1 MTTFGTLHGHCLR
14 RPKTRVLLYALALLL
29 NVLAAVNGLDEL
41 PGSPAAQPTLL
52 PAENTL
58 PASGAN
64 AVLPSPPLTCPFRTA
79 NYITNTLPQKCLKT
93 NWQGIGSYAARLADI
108 GNTTATT
115 EDAPTGADAVARHTS
130 NVTDETQSASD
141 GKRNADPSATEAL
154 DAPASSS
161 SDAKVTTDTPSPET
175 ESESPLDNAKFL
187 SFEEWK
193 KLNLERAGQSP
204 ENIQQGKAGSDG
216 RRPQDG
222 LNNALNSLGDEGEI
236 DIGFGGFGDATPAAP
251 KPEVATQKAN
261 AAQPDATEHDPRSRK
276 SDAGTTSKERFNYA
290 SFDCAATILKT
301 NPRCKSSSSIL
312 VENKDSY
319 MLNECSMD
327 NKFLI
332 VELCENIHV
341 DTVVLANFEF
351 FSSMFRAFRVS
362 VSDRYPVKADRWK
375 DLGTFEA
382 RNSRDIQAFAI
393 NDPLIWAK
401 YLRVEFLS
409 QYGNEFYCP
418 VSLLRV
424 HGTTMI
430 EDYNRDM
437 EGRHEDESED
447 ESTAALKHESPPN
460 PEPVQQPGHGS
471 AETHEKDNDDS
482 TQLPP
487 TQQTEGPIPRNTAEN
502 IRVSTMQTAADAR
515 ESNES
520 PNPVASA
527 VVDRP
532 DNVASSQSPGA
543 VEGTSSQATAPD
555 ARTDGGSAKEQ
566 TTIDKGKVPSQ
577 PAAGS
582 GSVATS
588 QHTNDTAAT
597 KTSSKTNKQPA
608 SVQQAPSPTSTSQES
623 FFKSIHKRLQVLET
637 NATLSLQYI
646 EEQSKILRDAFTKVE
661 KRQLAKTEEFLQHL
675 NDSVRAE
682 LKTFRQQYDQLW
694 QSTVIELETHREQY
708 QREIVAVSSRLSIVA
723 DELVFQKRMA
733 VVQSTLL
740 LLCLGLVLFVRT
752 GGSALDLPLMQ
763 NVLNKS
769 HSMLGLQFDSPVM
782 SPFAKQAGVDGDGR
796 FLARGRS
803 SDDLA
808 SEAESSPSRSLS
820 PSPSPSPKKTAKKA
834 LYMSPPSEF
843 SPATKDD
850 GGGMVGRGAALR
862 AADAGR
868 SSRSGPATPTGSRR
882 VRTGREEPVE
892 WAAESLSGSNS
903 AVEESPPSSW
913 QSGRGQQGA
922 QRLGG
927 HATD

>member
-1 MTTFGTLHGHCLR
+1 MTRFGTLLGPCLL
-14 RPKTRVLLYALALLL
+14 RPKTRALIYAVVILL
-29 NVLAAVNGLDEL
+29 NLLATANGLDEL
-41 PGSPAAQPTLL
+41 PASPAAQPTLL
-52 PAENTL
+52 PSENTVSA
-58 PASGAN
+58 PGAN
-64 AVLPSPPLTCPFRTA
+64 AVLPPPPSTCPFRTA

-93 NWQGIGSYAARLADI
+93 NWPGIGGYAARLAEA
-108 GNTTATT
+108 GNTTATI
-115 EDAPTGADAVARHTS
+115 EDAPAGADAAARHKS
-130 NVTDETQSASD
+130 NATDGTQSLSD
-141 GKRNADPSATEAL
+141 GTNNADPSDPKAL
-154 DAPASSS
+154 DAAPS
-161 SDAKVTTDTPSPET
+161 SDADVATDNPSRDT

-204 ENIQQGKAGSDG
+204 ENVQQGKAGADG

-222 LNNALNSLGDEGEI
+222 LNSALNTLGDEGEI
-236 DIGFGGFGDATPAAP
+236 DIGFGGFGDANLVAP
-251 KPEVATQKAN
+251 KQEVAAQQVD
-261 AAQPDATEHDPRSRK
+261 AAQADAIAHDAPSRK
-276 SDAGTTSKERFNYA
+276 SEAGTTSKERFNYA

-301 NPRCKSSSSIL
+301 NPKCKSSSSIL

-319 MLNECSMD
+319 MLNECSME

-351 FSSMFRAFRVS
+351 FSSMFRAFRIS

-437 EGRHEDESED
+437 EGRNEDESED
-447 ESTAALKHESPPN
+447 EPTVALQAEPPPN
-460 PEPVQQPGHGS
+460 PDQAQQAGHGS
-471 AETHEKDNDDS
+471 AEMQQKDANVDS
-482 TQLPP
+482 TQQPP
-487 TQQTEGPIPRNTAEN
+487 AQQTEGLVPKSAAEGEQVTATHA
-502 IRVSTMQTAADAR
+502 VADAK
-515 ESNES
+515 ESKET
-520 PNPVASA
+520 PNPVASDA
-527 VVDRP
+527 IDGP
-532 DNVASSQSPGA
+532 DDAASGQTPGSG
-543 VEGTSSQATAPD
+543 EGTSRQAPTPD
-555 ARTDGGSAKEQ
+555 SRTDGGPAKEQ
-566 TTIDKGKVPSQ
+566 TTSEKDKTSFQ
-577 PAAGS
+577 PATGS
-582 GSVATS
+582 SAVATA
-588 QHTNDTAAT
+588 QHANDTAAT
-597 KTSSKTNKQPA
+597 KTAKSSKQAA
-608 SVQQAPSPTSTSQES
+608 SAQQAPSSTPTSQES

-646 EEQSKILRDAFTKVE
+646 EEQSKILRDAFSKVE

-708 QREIVAVSSRLSIVA
+708 QREIVAVTSRLSMVA

-769 HSMLGLQFDSPVM
+769 HSMLGLQFDSPAA
-782 SPFAKQAGVDGDGR
+782 SPFAKQAGVDGVVG
-796 FLARGRS
+796 RGRS
-803 SDDLA
+803 SDELGSDC
-808 SEAESSPSRSLS
+808 ESSRTPSL
-820 PSPSPSPKKTAKKA
+820 SPSPSPKKTGKEG
-834 LYMSPPSEF
+834 LYVSPSSVGAGE
-843 SPATKDD
+843 
-850 GGGMVGRGAALR
+850 GGRR
-862 AADAGR
+862 AAGDAGR
-868 SSRSGPATPTGSRR
+868 ARGSRSGPATPTGSRR
-882 VRTGREEPVE
+882 VRTGRDEPTE
-892 WAAESLSGSNS
+892 WAAEPQSSGSGSGGSS
-903 AVEESPPSSW
+903 AVEESPPLASW
-913 QSGRGQQGA
+913 RGGGVNPQGA
-922 QRLGG
+922 QRPGG

>member
-1 MTTFGTLHGHCLR
+1 
-14 RPKTRVLLYALALLL
+14 VALL
-29 NVLAAVNGLDEL
+29 AAANGLDEL
-41 PGSPAAQPTLL
+41 PASPQATLL
-52 PAENTL
+52 SNEKIL
-58 PASGAN
+58 PASGAD
-64 AVLPSPPLTCPFRTA
+64 AVLPPPPSTSPFRTA

-93 NWQGIGSYAARLADI
+93 NWPGIASYAARLSDSGSVAAPEGAPGGTDADVRQR
-108 GNTTATT
+108 
-115 EDAPTGADAVARHTS
+115 PSDAV
-130 NVTDETQSASD
+130 NETESVD
-141 GKRNADPSATEAL
+141 GDDKHNADSSAIKAVN
-154 DAPASSS
+154 SS
-161 SDAKVTTDTPSPET
+161 SDAAVPAPET

-216 RRPQDG
+216 RSPQDG
-222 LNNALNSLGDEGEI
+222 LNNVLNSLGDEGEI
-236 DIGFGGFGDATPAAP
+236 DIGFGGFGDVNIAAP
-251 KPEVATQKAN
+251 KPEVVPDKADPV
-261 AAQPDATEHDPRSRK
+261 QPDSKEPDARLRKTE
-276 SDAGTTSKERFNYA
+276 AGTTSKERFNYA

-301 NPRCKSSSSIL
+301 NPKCKSSSSIL

-327 NKFLI
+327 NKFLV

-351 FSSMFRAFRVS
+351 FSSMFRAFRIS

-437 EGRHEDESED
+437 EGRHEDETEE
-447 ESTAALKHESPPN
+447 ESTVALREGSPP
-460 PEPVQQPGHGS
+460 EPGQSQQPGHAGAEDHEKSNS
-471 AETHEKDNDDS
+471 AELPSTQTDGLVPQDVPDSIDDS
-482 TQLPP
+482 T
-487 TQQTEGPIPRNTAEN
+487 A
-502 IRVSTMQTAADAR
+502 QTAAEANGFDT
-515 ESNES
+515 SL
-520 PNPVASA
+520 
-527 VVDRP
+527 
-532 DNVASSQSPGA
+532 SPGVA
-543 VEGTSSQATAPD
+543 ASTVDGVDHASTQSSGSGPRSASQANSALDIGP
-555 ARTDGGSAKEQ
+555 AGGSTKDA
-566 TTIDKGKVPSQ
+566 TTSDDKSSTQ
-577 PAAGS
+577 PAAHGS
-582 GSVATS
+582 TS
-588 QHTNDTAAT
+588 ASQNPNETVAT
-597 KTSSKTNKQPA
+597 KTQPKVNKQPA
-608 SVQQAPSPTSTSQES
+608 SVQPAPSPTSTSQES

-646 EEQSKILRDAFTKVE
+646 EEQSKILRDAFSKVE
-661 KRQLAKTEEFLQHL
+661 KRQLAKTEEFLHHL

-708 QREIVAVSSRLSIVA
+708 QREILAVTSRLSIVA

-782 SPFAKQAGVDGDGR
+782 SPFAKQASVGGRRDGR
-796 FLARGRS
+796 LLARGRS
-803 SDDLA
+803 SDDLG
-808 SEAESSPSRSLS
+808 SEAESSRSPSLS
-820 PSPSPSPKKTAKKA
+820 PSPPPPKKAKLKLYVGPSSGLSAAEGVETGGDKA
-834 LYMSPPSEF
+834 GPGR
-843 SPATKDD
+843 PAAGVAGPR
-850 GGGMVGRGAALR
+850 GGGVGRG
-862 AADAGR
+862 
-868 SSRSGPATPTGSRR
+868 SRSGPATPTGSRR
-882 VRTGREEPVE
+882 VRIGREDSMEWTVE
-892 WAAESLSGSNS
+892 SPSSSNS
-903 AVEESPPSSW
+903 AVEESPPSSSRGGRAR
-913 QSGRGQQGA
+913 QSA
-922 QRLGG
+922 QRVRRASLREDGNV
-927 HATD
+927 TD

>member
-1 MTTFGTLHGHCLR
+1 MTRFGTLPGHRRL
-14 RPKTRVLLYALALLL
+14 RPKTRVLLHALVVLL
-29 NVLAAVNGLDEL
+29 NVLATVNGLDEL

-52 PAENTL
+52 PGENTL
-58 PASGAN
+58 PAPGAN
-64 AVLPSPPLTCPFRTA
+64 AVLPPLPSTCPFRTA

-93 NWQGIGSYAARLADI
+93 NWPGIGSYAARLADI
-108 GNTTATT
+108 GDTTATT
-115 EDAPTGADAVARHTS
+115 EDAPPGADAVARHIS
-130 NVTDETQSASD
+130 NVTDGTRSAND
-141 GKRNADPSATEAL
+141 EKRSADPSATKAW
-154 DAPASSS
+154 DAPANSS
-161 SDAKVTTDTPSPET
+161 SDAKVTADTPSTET

-204 ENIQQGKAGSDG
+204 ESIQQGKAGSDG
-216 RRPQDG
+216 RRRQDG
-222 LNNALNSLGDEGEI
+222 PNNDLHSLGDEGEI
-236 DIGFGGFGDATPAAP
+236 DIGFGGFGDASLAAP
-251 KPEVATQKAN
+251 KPEVATQKAT

-447 ESTAALKHESPPN
+447 ESAAALHESPPN

-471 AETHEKDNDDS
+471 AEMHEKDNDDS

-487 TQQTEGPIPRNTAEN
+487 TQQTEGLIPSNTAEN
-502 IRVSTMQTAADAR
+502 IHVSTMQTVADTS

-520 PNPVASA
+520 PYPVASA

-532 DNVASSQSPGA
+532 DNAASSQSPGSG
-543 VEGTSSQATAPD
+543 EGTSSQATVPG

-566 TTIDKGKVPSQ
+566 TTSDKDKVPSQ
-577 PAAGS
+577 PATGS
-582 GSVATS
+582 GSVASS

-608 SVQQAPSPTSTSQES
+608 SAQQAPSPTSTSQES

-782 SPFAKQAGVDGDGR
+782 SPFAKRAGVDGDGR

-808 SEAESSPSRSLS
+808 SEAESSRSRSVS
-820 PSPSPSPKKTAKKA
+820 SSPSPSPKKTAKKA

-843 SPATKDD
+843 SPATKGEDD

-862 AADAGR
+862 AGDVGR

-882 VRTGREEPVE
+882 VRTGREEGVE
-892 WAAESLSGSNS
+892 WAAESPSGSNS
-903 AVEESPPSSW
+903 APEESPPPRPSW
-913 QSGRGQQGA
+913 RGA